1 MSARGPALK
10 YQVQEQIYDGK
21 SMLDEQNFYNQRQ
34 GKPSELTRKLTYI
47 LGDLTKQF
55 PLTTMTT
62 GAVGFS
68 KNLKANQVELDDI
81 QYTYPV
87 MAADQ
92 KVSVICDN
100 LYSAGNKPGIANST
114 FILAFEDNWIKR
126 FYILQSE
133 NGIQAY
139 VQEDPIRV
147 GNKWHYTVVLA
158 ASTADDYCPLTEL
171 QAGVR
176 WVDIFTAVPE
186 SQSRTTEHRMVTPGV
201 FKNQMG
207 IIRGG
212 MSWAGNAANKMMNI
226 TIKGG
231 NSDKETSVWMDLF
244 MWQFEKEWMSQCE
257 HQYWYSRY
265 NRQANGQVNLKDV
278 LTGKIIPLGSGLLEQ
293 ITNKSTYSTLTYE
306 SLQNKIGDA
315 LFGQPDADNSTITLM
330 TGKGGMR
337 AIDTCLKQAGAK
349 IAEGFGLMGGNIA
362 DKFVSGSGYEL
373 ALGGFFNTFYHI
385 DGYTIKVKHN
395 PVFDHGKVAL
405 ASPRHPV
412 TGYPLESYRMVFI
425 DDNDYDGQPNLRTV
439 CQKGRSMI
447 DGVVKGL
454 APMPKSLEIKGNYSS
469 DLNSA
474 LLATSV
480 DESSYT
486 RLSTRGIQLL
496 RANRCFDLQCV
507 LGQ

>member
-1 MSARGPALK
+1 MNRGPSLK
-10 YQVQEQIYDGK
+10 YQVQEQIYDAK

-47 LGDLTKQF
+47 LGDYTKQY
-55 PLTTMTT
+55 PLATMTT
-62 GAVGFS
+62 GAIGYN
-68 KNLKANQVELDDI
+68 KDLKSSQVELDDI

-87 MAADQ
+87 MGADT
-92 KVSVICDN
+92 KVSVVADS
-100 LYSAGNKPGIANST
+100 LYTDGDKPGIGNT
-114 FILAFEDNWIKR
+114 EFIIPFDDNWIKR
-126 FYILQSE
+126 FYIIQSE
-133 NGIQAY
+133 HGIQAY
-139 VQEDPIRV
+139 VNQDPIKV

-158 ASTADDYCPLTEL
+158 SATADDYCPLTEL
-171 QAGVR
+171 VGGVR
-176 WVDIFTAVPE
+176 WTDLFTAVPE
-186 SQSRTTEHRMVTPGV
+186 SESRSTEHRMVTPGLY
-201 FKNQMG
+201 KNQMG
-207 IIRGG
+207 ICRAG

-231 NSDKETSVWMDLF
+231 VSGKETNVWMDLF
-244 MWQFEKEWMSQCE
+244 MWQFEKEWLSQCE

-265 NRQANGQVNLKDV
+265 NRLANGTINMKDIV
-278 LTGKIIPLGSGLLEQ
+278 TGKVVPLGSGLLEQ

-315 LFGQPDADNSTITLM
+315 LFGQPDADNMTITLM
-330 TGKGGMR
+330 TGRGGMR
-337 AIDTCLKQAGAK
+337 AIDSALKAAGAK
-349 IAEGFGLMGGNIA
+349 IAEGNGFLGGDIA
-362 DKFVSGSGYEL
+362 SKFVSGSGYNL
-373 ALGGFFNTFYHI
+373 ALGGFFDTFYHI

-395 PVFDHGKVAL
+395 PVFDHGKVAK

-412 TGYPLESYRMVFI
+412 SGLPLESYRMVFI

-439 CQKGRSMI
+439 CQTGRAML

-454 APMPKSLEIKGNYSS
+454 TPMPKSLEIKGNFSG

-474 LLATSV
+474 LLASDV
-480 DESSYT
+480 DKTSYT

-507 LGQ
+507 AGL